1 MSAAIEIKGDGWFV
15 FPRGDQWILK
25 YKRGSSWLQHRI
37 PKHVATEQQVRRY
50 TKTFL
55 AADAK
60 ERRPSPLAVDGPVE
74 IHREMSFR
82 SLAGLWTAGALAQLF
97 PDHVRRKRSHRSDV
111 ARLAKHVLPIIG
123 DRLIA
128 EFDGVQGLDLADA
141 VMRSL
146 PPVEKLS
153 RDSRRHVAQLLHRLL
168 AMAVFP
174 LRLLSAN
181 PLPRGWLPKGSP
193 AKARS
198 YLYPSEDQQLLA
210 RTKVPLL
217 NRLFYGFLAREGL
230 RASEARDLL
239 VSDIDLERGVCNLDT
254 NKTDDPRAWVLSS
267 GCHKA
272 LQQYLQRYRPGAHP
286 GELLFI
292 DPAGRRPPGDNLAR
306 ALRRDLKTAL
316 VKRSQLFA
324 DNKERIHIRGHD
336 LRATFVT
343 VHLATGKTETW
354 IADRTGHK
362 STTMIARYRR
372 QARTHADLNLGE
384 LTPLSAAIP
393 ELAFEREARDGSAG

>member
-1 MSAAIEIKGDGWFV
+1 MNAHVEIKGDGWFV

-25 YKRGSSWLQHRI
+25 YKQGSGWVQHRVS
-37 PKHVATEQQVRRY
+37 KHVTTEQQVRRY
-50 TKTFL
+50 VKTFL
-55 AADAK
+55 AAEAK
-60 ERRPSPLAVDGPVE
+60 ERKAAPLAVGGPIE
-74 IHREMSFR
+74 IHRDMSLR
-82 SLAGLWTAGALAQLF
+82 SLAGLWTSGALAELF
-97 PDHVRRKRSHRSDV
+97 PDHVRRKRSRRSDV
-111 ARLAKHVLPIIG
+111 ARLTKHVLPIIG
-123 DRLIA
+123 DRRVA
-128 EFDGVQGLDLADA
+128 EFEGEPGLDLADA

-146 PPVEKLS
+146 PPVERLS
-153 RDSRRHVAQLLHRLL
+153 RDSRRHVAQLLHRIL

-174 LRLLSAN
+174 LRLLSSN

-198 YLYPSEDQQLLA
+198 YLYPSEDRQLLA

-239 VSDIDLERGVCNLDT
+239 VGDIDLERGLCTLDK
-254 NKTDDPRAWVLSS
+254 NKTDDPRAWVLAP
-267 GCHKA
+267 GCHVA
-272 LQQYLQRYRPGAHP
+272 LKQYLERYRPGAQP

-292 DPAGRRPPGDNLAR
+292 DPSGRRPPGDNLAR
-306 ALRRDLKTAL
+306 ALRRDLRTAL
-316 VKRSQLFA
+316 VKRPQLYV
-324 DNKERIHIRGHD
+324 DNEERNHIRGHD

-354 IADRTGHK
+354 VADRTGHK
-362 STTMIARYRR
+362 SSTMIARYRR
-372 QARTHADLNLGE
+372 LARAQADLDEGE

-393 ELAFEREARDGSAG
+393 ELADGRSPIEGSAR

>member
-1 MSAAIEIKGDGWFV
+1 
-15 FPRGDQWILK
+15 
-25 YKRGSSWLQHRI
+25 
-37 PKHVATEQQVRRY
+37 
-50 TKTFL
+50 
-55 AADAK
+55 
-60 ERRPSPLAVDGPVE
+60 
-74 IHREMSFR
+74 
-82 SLAGLWTAGALAQLF
+82 
-97 PDHVRRKRSHRSDV
+97 
-111 ARLAKHVLPIIG
+111 
-123 DRLIA
+123 
-128 EFDGVQGLDLADA
+128 
-141 VMRSL
+141 
-146 PPVEKLS
+146 
-153 RDSRRHVAQLLHRLL
+153 
-168 AMAVFP
+168 
-174 LRLLSAN
+174 
-181 PLPRGWLPKGSP
+181 
-193 AKARS
+193 
-198 YLYPSEDQQLLA
+198 LA

-239 VSDIDLERGVCNLDT
+239 VSDIDLERGVCNLDA

-286 GELLFI
+286 GELLFL
-292 DPAGRRPPGDNLAR
+292 DPSGRRPPGDNLAR

-324 DNKERIHIRGHD
+324 DNEERIHIRGHD

-343 VHLATGKTETW
+343 IHLAIGKTETW

-393 ELAFEREARDGSAG
+393 ELATMNGSDVG